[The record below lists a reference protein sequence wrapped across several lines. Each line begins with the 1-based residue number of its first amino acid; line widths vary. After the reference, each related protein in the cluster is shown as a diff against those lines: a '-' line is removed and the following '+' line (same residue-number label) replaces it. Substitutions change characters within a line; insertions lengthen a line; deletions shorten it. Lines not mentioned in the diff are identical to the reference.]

1 MVELHTYFNTV
12 ELQRLHREGELP
24 RSDILSTVT
33 RYMAI
38 EGSILLLIRDKA
50 SWDVKAV
57 LVDTPDPKDH
67 SGRNILY
74 VYTDI
79 ERIEVTLL
87 QQHLRDNHFRI
98 GMVHLP
104 AHTQLAGDWATWRVM
119 RHKKQA
125 IGELKQFKFISLG
138 KVERDLARIAANGET
153 ARLEIHL
160 SRPVRNGVKDI
171 CRQLNKYGFVTRK
184 YIYHVTPE

>member
-1 MVELHTYFNTV
+1 MLELHTYFNTV
-12 ELQRLHREGELP
+12 ELQRLHREDVLP

-38 EGSILLLIRDKA
+38 EGSVLLLIRDKA
-50 SWDVKAV
+50 SWDIKAV
-57 LVDTPDPKDH
+57 LVNIPDPEDCT
-67 SGRNILY
+67 GRNILY
-74 VYTDI
+74 VYTDVD
-79 ERIEVTLL
+79 RIDITLI

-104 AHTQLAGDWATWRVM
+104 AHTQLAGGVATWRVM

-125 IGELKQFKFISLG
+125 IGVLKQFKFMTLG
-138 KVERDLARIAANGET
+138 KVDKNLAYIASHGET